1 MKSYALALALFAV
14 VISAK
19 SQVYFNQ
26 SYRDTTRYTEIAT
39 NVIFNAEQEYLIANP
54 YAPQDSVSRGAFCLK
69 RVNVAGDLIDVQ
81 NILQPKMGI
90 VFGNYAE
97 AFSKIETGYI
107 QCTQYNDTATV
118 IKINN
123 ELDLEW
129 TRKVPDIR
137 SFERCIELENDEL
150 LCISNS
156 TEPLTLLHLYWLDQN
171 GNIVN
176 EKHINP
182 FVDAFFYQTSRVTEL
197 SNSDLL
203 LSGLFLDDSDAQ
215 QWMIRLNSNGDEI
228 WKKFWDYEYR
238 DGFLWPIITSENEA
252 IAAFGHV
259 DTVYNPNSAD
269 HSWYDSRIGTMRV
282 DLDTGDT
289 SDVILYQGQKMGLFI
304 TDFEKTS
311 TGGYAILAFYHN
323 PEFPMPYSSLIL
335 NLDENRQPLWINDY
349 SHLPI
354 EESDQQW
361 SQAYDID
368 LTPDSGF
375 VVAGTWV
382 DPSIDNRQAPWLFK
396 IDGCGD
402 LQWNNCTLTGEE
414 EKFDQLKEVYAYPNP
429 VINEVSIG
437 SVDQI
442 QEIIWFDINGK
453 RCSPAVIDRNANQ
466 TVFATDSLQPGV
478 YAVLVVADNERTN
491 SLRVIVQ

>member
-1 MKSYALALALFAV
+1 MRTLTLICGIVLSHLV
-14 VISAK
+14 VS

-39 NVIFNAEQEYLIANP
+39 NIIFNGEQEYLIANP
-54 YAPQDSVSRGAFCLK
+54 YAPQDSVSWGAFCLK

-238 DGFLWPIITSENEA
+238 DGFLWPIVISDNEA

-289 SDVILYQGQKMGLFI
+289 SDVILYTNVLSIPFI
-304 TDFEKTS
+304 TDFERTAS
-311 TGGYAILAFYHN
+311 GGFAILGFYQN
-323 PEFPMPYSSLIL
+323 VETFLPYSSFIM
-335 NLDENRQPLWINDY
+335 NLDPDRNLNWFKEYN
-349 SHLPI
+349 HLPI

-402 LQWNNCTLTGEE
+402 LQWNNCSLTEIAE
-414 EKFDQLKEVYAYPNP
+414 TPDRTAKIFAYPNP
-429 VINEVSIG
+429 ADDIIKITCN
-437 SVDQI
+437 I
-442 QEIIWFDINGK
+442 QNPGILWYDLNGK
-453 RCSPAVIDRNANQ
+453 QCAPQLLSKQ
-466 TVFATDSLQPGV
+466 QGEWVFSTKELTQGV
-478 YAVLVVADNERTN
+478 YAVLCLSANGMSETI
-491 SLRVIVQ
+491 RVIIR